1 MDSLANPQLG
11 AKPVIYT
18 WIIWQM
24 HDQNKQQKGA
34 IWSGRWYDWQ
44 AWVGRGSWNE
54 NEATTGFHS
63 DKFYGVSRTLWVK
76 LTDRDGGYDEGIA
89 VEQCWRLSRH
99 IAAEILQKQLFFF
112 RQVLVACHLEQLKPE
127 RPSVSRALPT

>member
-1 MDSLANPQLG
+1 MIKINNRTVP
-11 AKPVIYT
+11 Y
-18 WIIWQM
+18 
-24 HDQNKQQKGA
+24 DQADDMIDKRGF
-34 IWSGRWYDWQ
+34 
-44 AWVGRGSWNE
+44 GRGSWNE

-127 RPSVSRALPT
+127 RPSTSRALPT